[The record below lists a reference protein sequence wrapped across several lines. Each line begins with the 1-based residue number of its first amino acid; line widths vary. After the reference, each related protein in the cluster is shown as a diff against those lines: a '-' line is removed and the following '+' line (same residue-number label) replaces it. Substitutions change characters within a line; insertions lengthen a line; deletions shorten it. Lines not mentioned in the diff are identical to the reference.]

1 MSKKKNYIIAGVAVV
16 VIAGAAYLSFSG
28 QGKTESKTVTIGVM
42 AGSKAEDEIWASTI
56 KTAKDKYG
64 ITLKTKKFTDYSQP
78 NKALADGDID
88 LNAFQNYPFLKN
100 WNKTY
105 KTNIVSI
112 GDTWTTPLRIYS
124 TSYKKISEFKSG
136 DQILVANDV
145 TNENRGIH
153 LLAEAGLIEIRDT
166 DTATPKDITSNPK
179 NLTITPVDASQ
190 TAKSLDDSKVAGAV
204 VNTNYAVS
212 ANLDVNSA
220 IYVEG
225 LNKETEQYFNFIAA
239 NKKDKDN
246 ETYKKVVK
254 SLQTDKTK
262 KLVKKY
268 YGSAEVTVWN
278 YNK

>member
-1 MSKKKNYIIAGVAVV
+1 
-16 VIAGAAYLSFSG
+16 
-28 QGKTESKTVTIGVM
+28 
-42 AGSKAEDEIWASTI
+42 
-56 KTAKDKYG
+56 
-64 ITLKTKKFTDYSQP
+64 
-78 NKALADGDID
+78 
-88 LNAFQNYPFLKN
+88 
-100 WNKTY
+100 
-105 KTNIVSI
+105 
-112 GDTWTTPLRIYS
+112 TWTTPLRIYS

-153 LLAEAGLIEIRDT
+153 LLAEAGLIKIKDT

-268 YGSAEVTVWN
+268 YGSAEVTVWD